1 MGKSKFGLGLVLGG
15 LAGYYL
21 TTDEGQKFL
30 SKVKAEVASFQDDP
44 ESYQASIKSTVT
56 DFAKD
61 LASLYDHREELI
73 GQFTE
78 TIEQFQDDF
87 SEEVSTET
95 GADVD
100 DIVITYSE

>member
-21 TTDEGQKFL
+21 TTEDGQKLL
-30 SKVKAEVASFQDDP
+30 SKVKAEVENYQDNP
-44 ESYQASIKSTVT
+44 QAYHDTIKSKVT

-61 LASLYDHREELI
+61 LAALYDQRDEI
-73 GQFTE
+73 VDQFTE
-78 TIEQFQDDF
+78 FQ
-87 SEEVSTET
+87 EELPDEFDAET

-100 DIVITYSE
+100 DIIIDYGE